1 MLKAVSERMG
11 EAQLGRPAMIR
22 LPPRRRRMPTE
33 NCQTHR
39 MLLISGSR
47 LIVGFGFRCL
57 EVWLDGARADGRVSG
72 VMGLRDK
79 DKGVWGFF
87 PGIAFGV

>member
-11 EAQLGRPAMIR
+11 EARLGRPAMIR

-39 MLLISGSR
+39 MLLISGTR
-47 LIVGFGFRCL
+47 LMVCFGWL
-57 EVWLDGARADGRVSG
+57 EVWLDGARADGLVSG

-79 DKGVWGFF
+79 DKG
-87 PGIAFGV
+87 FGASSLA